1 MPLSAIDPAALAS
14 LTPQQLA
21 DLALSADRE
30 ARAALRRDEVHA
42 ALAHASERDELAA
55 LFVRK

>member
-1 MPLSAIDPAALAS
+1 MPLSAIDPAALAA

-30 ARAALRRDEVHA
+30 ARLALRREDTA
-42 ALAHASERDELAA
+42 AAGEHVRERDELAA
-55 LFVRK
+55 IFVRK

>member
-1 MPLSAIDPAALAS
+1 